1 MLRALFWLSAGALAW
16 THVGYPLAA
25 AALARRCP
33 RPVRKG
39 DVTPSVTVVV
49 AAHDE
54 EDVIGRR
61 VENLLALDYPPENLE
76 VVVASDDSAD
86 GTDSAVEAVAARRR
100 GFGSRVGR
108 ARKDGRAGRRRRGV
122 HQ

>member
-1 MLRALFWLSAGALAW
+1 M
-16 THVGYPLAA
+16 GYPLAA

-86 GTDSAVEAVAARRR
+86 GTDSAVEAVAAREPRVRPRASAAR
-100 GFGSRVGR
+100 G
-108 ARKDGRAGRRRRGV
+108 KDGRAGRRRRGV